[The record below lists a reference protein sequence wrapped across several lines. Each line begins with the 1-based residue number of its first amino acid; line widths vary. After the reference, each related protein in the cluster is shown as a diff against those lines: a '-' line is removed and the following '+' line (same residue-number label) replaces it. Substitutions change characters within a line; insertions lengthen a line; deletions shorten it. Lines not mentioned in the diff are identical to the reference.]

1 MSLWQSRYHRLRKH
15 NMPLSKAQHLDP
27 NTGPKRILALD
38 GGGIRGVLTL
48 EYLEVI
54 EALLR
59 QRRKDPN
66 LLLSDYFDLIGGTS
80 TGSIIAAGLA
90 CGMPVKDIKKLY
102 YRLGASVFVP
112 TGLGIVVPKFQVKA
126 LQKALDGALGAD
138 THSRQRGDPHRA
150 HDHDKASRYRQPVA
164 PE

>member
-1 MSLWQSRYHRLRKH
+1 
-15 NMPLSKAQHLDP
+15 MPLSKAQHLDP
-27 NTGPKRILALD
+27 NTGPKHILALD

-90 CGMPVKDIKKLY
+90 CGMP
-102 YRLGASVFVP
+102 
-112 TGLGIVVPKFQVKA
+112 
-126 LQKALDGALGAD
+126 
-138 THSRQRGDPHRA
+138 RQRYQEALLWARSERLRA
-150 HDHDKASRYRQPVA
+150 DR
-164 PE
+164 